1 MIRNFKYKALN
12 SNNINMDVKMAQ
24 VANKV
29 LNSFINSISVFRI
42 FKYLVGGKMKSK
54 YTLLFTVYCLLFTLF
69 LWSCGGGDGPGSPGS
84 EGSEKTGV
92 ILDAYVT
99 PVYLGENTPDV
110 DAFQD
115 ICDPGPPPEYEEFT
129 DHYATVTINARLLN
143 PNTTF
148 RPGNLYVEKYTIEY
162 RRSTDSIG
170 SPPIETYVA
179 YSTIPIFPPT
189 GTGVT
194 TVEAPVMFVDL
205 IRKEKYRT
213 DVTSGQYTS
222 GPSYINNYTA
232 IYTFEG
238 KNDFGDKFKF
248 KTQVDFSIGW
258 YLNCD

>member
-1 MIRNFKYKALN
+1 MC
-12 SNNINMDVKMAQ
+12 
-24 VANKV
+24 
-29 LNSFINSISVFRI
+29 
-42 FKYLVGGKMKSK
+42 G
-54 YTLLFTVYCLLFTLF
+54 
-69 LWSCGGGDGPGSPGS
+69 CGGGDGPGSPGS
-84 EGSEKTGV
+84 EGTEDTGV
-92 ILDAYVT
+92 ILNAYVT

-115 ICDPGPPPEYEEFT
+115 ICDPGPPPEYESFT
-129 DHYATVTINARLLN
+129 DHYATVTISARLIN
-143 PNTTF
+143 PNATF
-148 RPGNLYVEKYTIEY
+148 QAGNLYVEKYTIEY

-170 SPPIETYVA
+170 SPPIETYVG
-179 YSTIPIFPPT
+179 YSTILIPAPT

-205 IRKEKYRT
+205 IRKDKYKA

-222 GPSYINNYTA
+222 GLSYINNYTA